1 MGKVLI
7 TGLSGFI
14 GSNLLD
20 FLKENHA
27 TSLSEIIALSSLK
40 QEGIETI
47 IYTPNDGLKGIV
59 FPEFETLIHLGAWIP
74 KISSDGNN
82 INLSNSNIFFT
93 AELLDLL
100 PNSIKKIIFISTV
113 DVYGEQNEVITEN
126 TCTLPTSLYGSSKLY
141 CEKMVANWAKEKEVS
156 CQILRIGH
164 IYGKGEDQYKKLI
177 PIFINNI
184 LYDTPITI
192 STSGAEKRSFLH
204 VSDCVRCIWEAIQIP
219 TKSNIINIVSEHSK
233 SVKEIADLLVK
244 ISGKNQAI
252 NILKQNIKT
261 RDLVF
266 DNTLMKSF
274 FGEEKIKIEDG
285 LKEEFNY
292 FQEKI

>member
-1 MGKVLI
+1 MGKILI

-27 TSLSEIIALSSLK
+27 TSLDRIIALSSVK

-47 IYTPNDGLKGIV
+47 IYKHNALLEGIV
-59 FPEFETLIHLGAWIP
+59 LPDCDTLIHLGAWIP
-74 KISSDGNN
+74 KISNDGNN
-82 INLSNSNIFFT
+82 VNCSNSNIFFT
-93 AELLDLL
+93 AELLNLL
-100 PNSIKKIIFISTV
+100 PSSIKNIIFISTV

-126 TCTLPTSLYGSSKLY
+126 TMTTPTSLYGSSKLY
-141 CEKMVANWAKEKEVS
+141 CETMVANWAKEREIG

-184 LYDTPITI
+184 LNNVPISI
-192 STSGAEKRSFLH
+192 SSSGAEKRSFLH

-219 TKSNIINIVSEHSK
+219 TKTNIINIVSEHPK
-233 SVKEIADLLVK
+233 SVKEIAELLVE
-244 ISGKNQAI
+244 ISGTNETI
-252 NILKQNIKT
+252 NILNQNIKT

-266 DNTLMKSF
+266 NNTLMKSF
-274 FGEEKIKIEDG
+274 FGEEKVKIEDG